1 MGAISPFLEP
11 GNRTNANSLAIV
23 HLSRDNLLPVILQ
36 ESKGEVDGY
45 AEGSVIN
52 TRFGSFPHT
61 TLINQPWGAQVRA
74 SIVDTGSRG
83 RKKKVQEQDNI
94 PDDSEGAGSTTTP
107 GQATPKGLETASSG
121 FVHILPPTPE
131 VWTTSLPHR
140 TQVVYTPD
148 YSYILHRIRAR
159 PGMRIIESGS
169 GSGSFTHASVRA
181 VYNGYPKSESDAR
194 GKVYSFEFNEDRYQ
208 KMAEEVEAHGLKELV
223 KVSHRDVYSNGFLV
237 DGKSPEAECVFLDL
251 PAPWKALPHLSRS
264 KPADVKQDTPWVS
277 PLRSDRTVH
286 LCTFSPCIEQVTKT
300 VEVMRQLGWMQIEM
314 VEVCHKRIN
323 VMRERVGLNMPTDR
337 GSNLSPYDVG
347 EAVQRLR
354 EVESK
359 SKEFHE
365 RTQGGETGDAD
376 VDMDD
381 APEAQKSNGTP
392 SKGVSESKAPVSS
405 SGAKPFM
412 MGRLIHR
419 TEPEIKTHTSYLV
432 FAVMPQE
439 WTEEQ
444 EAAAFS
450 QWPCG
455 QESKVIG
462 KLDKE
467 SRKREKR
474 ELLHAKSKS
483 KRKRGK
489 DADAGEAGETEADNE
504 KDVKRPKPDPEVA
517 SS

>member
-11 GNRTNANSLAIV
+11 GTRTKADSLAIV

-83 RKKKVQEQDNI
+83 RKRKIQEQETA

-181 VYNGYPKSESDAR
+181 VYNGYPKSDDDAR

-208 KMAEEVEAHGLKELV
+208 KMAEEVEAHGLKDLV
-223 KVSHRDVYSNGFLV
+223 KVSQRDVYNGGFLV

-264 KPADVKQDTPWVS
+264 KPAGVEQDTPWIS

-300 VEVMRQLGWMQIEM
+300 VEVMRQLGWMEIEM

-347 EAVQRLR
+347 EAVQRLK

-365 RTQGGETGDAD
+365 RNQGGENGDAD

-392 SKGVSESKAPVSS
+392 SKSVNESKAPVASAS
-405 SGAKPFM
+405 AKPFM

-432 FAVMPQE
+432 FAVLPQE

-444 EAAAFS
+444 EAAAFAK
-450 QWPCG
+450 WPCG

-467 SRKREKR
+467 SRKKEKR

-489 DADAGEAGETEADNE
+489 DAEAGGAVETEVDNE
-504 KDVKRPKPDPEVA
+504 KEAKRSKPDPQVA

>member
-11 GNRTNANSLAIV
+11 GTRTKADSLAIV

-83 RKKKVQEQDNI
+83 RKRKIQEQETA

-181 VYNGYPKSESDAR
+181 VYNGYPKSDDDAR

-208 KMAEEVEAHGLKELV
+208 KMAEEVEAHGLKDLV
-223 KVSHRDVYSNGFLV
+223 KVSQRDVYNGGFLV
-237 DGKSPEAECVFLDL
+237 DGKSPKAECVFLDL

-264 KPADVKQDTPWVS
+264 KPAGVEQDTPWIS

-300 VEVMRQLGWMQIEM
+300 VEVMRQLGWMEIEM

-347 EAVQRLR
+347 EAVQRLK

-365 RTQGGETGDAD
+365 RNQGGENGDAD

-392 SKGVSESKAPVSS
+392 SKSVNESKAPVASAS
-405 SGAKPFM
+405 AKPFM

-432 FAVMPQE
+432 FAVLPQE

-444 EAAAFS
+444 EAAAFAK
-450 QWPCG
+450 WPCG

-467 SRKREKR
+467 SRKKEKR

-489 DADAGEAGETEADNE
+489 DAEAGGAVETEVDNE
-504 KDVKRPKPDPEVA
+504 KEAKRSKPDPQVA

>member
-181 VYNGYPKSESDAR
+181 VYNGYPKSENDAR

-264 KPADVKQDTPWVS
+264 KPAGVEQNTPWVS

-444 EAAAFS
+444 EAAAFA